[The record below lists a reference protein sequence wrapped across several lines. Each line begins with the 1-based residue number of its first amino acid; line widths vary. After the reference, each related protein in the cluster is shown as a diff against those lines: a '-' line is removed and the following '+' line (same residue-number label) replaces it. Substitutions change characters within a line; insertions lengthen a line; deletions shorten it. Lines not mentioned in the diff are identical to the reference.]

1 MHLSDWWYER
11 IVVRFDSEPILTHT
25 PYCLRPLGPAPNY
38 CPNNQYNQSVGYINM
53 DNPILLLCLTDALY
67 NTFHGILRAMY
78 DGYWFIC
85 PQKKNDFKK
94 SKSRLSVGSR
104 PTSITNSF
112 EIRQT
117 LAFLPGLRRFGNL
130 VWISNSTF
138 LDNSTRCS
146 GKFQLFLDNAL
157 FCTINI
163 NILQPCGPMLNWNS
177 WQGAANQMSGT
188 WPTCFSII
196 FWSWFIYTIIIAAL
210 LQCRRLNALWTN
222 ILP

>member
-1 MHLSDWWYER
+1 MAFW
-11 IVVRFDSEPILTHT
+11 
-25 PYCLRPLGPAPNY
+25 GPCMTA
-38 CPNNQYNQSVGYINM
+38 I
-53 DNPILLLCLTDALY
+53 DLFA
-67 NTFHGILRAMY
+67 H
-78 DGYWFIC
+78 
-85 PQKKNDFKK
+85 KKNDFKE

-138 LDNSTRCS
+138 LGTSTRHS
-146 GKFQLFLDNAL
+146 ANFQLILDKAL
-157 FCTINI
+157 FCTISI
-163 NILQPCGPMLNWNS
+163 DILQTCGPILNWNS

-196 FWSWFIYTIIIAAL
+196 FWSWFIYIYFK
-210 LQCRRLNALWTN
+210 CRNAQNQHFTKRN
-222 ILP
+222 

>member
-1 MHLSDWWYER
+1 
-11 IVVRFDSEPILTHT
+11 
-25 PYCLRPLGPAPNY
+25 
-38 CPNNQYNQSVGYINM
+38 M
-53 DNPILLLCLTDALY
+53 DNPKLLFCLTDTLY
-67 NTFHGILRAMY
+67 NLFHGILRAMY

-138 LDNSTRCS
+138 LDTSTRYS
-146 GKFQLFLDNAL
+146 ANFQLILDKAL
-157 FCTINI
+157 VCTISI
-163 NILQPCGPMLNWNS
+163 NILQTCGPILNWNS

-188 WPTCFSII
+188 WPTCFSIY
-196 FWSWFIYTIIIAAL
+196 FDHV
-210 LQCRRLNALWTN
+210 
-222 ILP
+222 